1 MTPVEVTWR
10 PTGTVDVQMG
20 SVRGAVHRVGG
31 HARVVA
37 RVRPG
42 HVVHG
47 QYGRVRVER
56 RDGAAAHGAAVFQPG
71 DV

>member
-1 MTPVEVTWR
+1 
-10 PTGTVDVQMG
+10 MG

-37 RVRPG
+37 RVGPG